1 MLTLLT
7 NFKIEHEVTEKI
19 TYTNTDGLQVVFS
32 SEPPFLY
39 STKEGFETP
48 ENIIGLQ
55 RNYGQDGATQLNAQ
69 VDVREL
75 SINGIIKGENKSD
88 LAHNR
93 RLLIQTLSP
102 KLAGTLLYENEHG
115 AYELDVI
122 PQFAPQINEGTY
134 VSAPSIEEYRVML
147 LALDPYWTD
156 KSEIDAEIPMA
167 REENLFEF
175 PLEITDDFEF
185 SRLIAGDVIEIQN
198 NGDVAVGAVFTINVN
213 GILKNPRLYNV
224 ITQEYFELNGTFT
237 TGTRLRISTVRG
249 KKRVEQDD
257 GDGWYNI
264 MTKRKV
270 ESTFL
275 QIERGINYL
284 QLQADE
290 GVEFT
295 TSYIRFEP
303 KILGV

>member
-1 MLTLLT
+1 M
-7 NFKIEHEVTEKI
+7 EKI
-19 TYTNTDGLQVVFS
+19 IYTNTSGESIELSERRPFILSGKDGFDSVHNNI
-32 SEPPFLY
+32 Y
-39 STKEGFETP
+39 SQATYLSDGAELISHQLGVRTIVLRGVLVGATKEDYLRLRRSL
-48 ENIIGLQ
+48 IGIF
-55 RNYGQDGATQLNAQ
+55 N
-69 VDVREL
+69 
-75 SINGIIKGENKSD
+75 
-88 LAHNR
+88 
-93 RLLIQTLSP
+93 P
-102 KLAGTLLYENEHG
+102 KLAGTLMYVNDNGTYEI
-115 AYELDVI
+115 DVI
-122 PQFAPQINEGTY
+122 PDNLPVIESEGNGFRNIKGYQITL
-134 VSAPSIEEYRVML
+134 SS
-147 LALDPYWTD
+147 LDPYWKD

-175 PLEITDDFEF
+175 PLEITDNFEF

-213 GILKNPRLYNV
+213 GILVNPRLYNV
-224 ITQEYFELNGTFT
+224 ITQEYFALNGTFT
-237 TGTRLRISTVRG
+237 TGTKLRISTVRG

-284 QLQADE
+284 QLQADS

>member
-1 MLTLLT
+1 M
-7 NFKIEHEVTEKI
+7 EKI
-19 TYTNTDGLQVVFS
+19 TYRNKNGLEIVFS
-32 SEPPFLY
+32 KEPPFLF
-39 STKEGFETP
+39 STKEGFDGL
-48 ENIIGLQ
+48 ENIIVEQ
-55 RNYGQDGATQLNAQ
+55 RNYNQDGATLVSTQL
-69 VDVREL
+69 DVREL
-75 SINGIIKGENKSD
+75 TIYGEIWASNKDEFREYRKELIKVFN
-88 LAHNR
+88 LR
-93 RLLIQTLSP
+93 
-102 KLAGTLLYENEHG
+102 LAGSILYENIVG
-115 AYELDVI
+115 TYYIDVI
-122 PQFAPQINEGTY
+122 SEI
-134 VSAPSIEEYRVML
+134 APSMNESTYLNVKQLDSFTIVL
-147 LALDPYWTD
+147 KALDPYWTD

-175 PLEITDDFEF
+175 PLEITDNFEF

-213 GILKNPRLYNV
+213 GILVNPRLYNV
-224 ITQEYFELNGTFT
+224 ITQEYFALNGTFA

-275 QIERGINYL
+275 QIDRGINYL

-303 KILGV
+303 KMLGV

>member
-1 MLTLLT
+1 MERLIYKNTRGEE
-7 NFKIEHEVTEKI
+7 IE
-19 TYTNTDGLQVVFS
+19 FS
-32 SEPPFLY
+32 KGSPFIIQ
-39 STKEGFETP
+39 SKEGFDTVD
-48 ENIIGLQ
+48 NIMTTQSHYDMDGEGFVSQ
-55 RNYGQDGATQLNAQ
+55 RLG
-69 VDVREL
+69 VRNL
-75 SINGIIKGENKSD
+75 SLECALVADNQNQMLEFKQKIISVFN
-88 LAHNR
+88 
-93 RLLIQTLSP
+93 P
-102 KLAGTLLYENEHG
+102 KEAGTIVYFNNIGE
-115 AYELDVI
+115 YQIDVI
-122 PQFAPQINEGTY
+122 PEFLPAFNESNMRGINRASLFTVQFK
-134 VSAPSIEEYRVML
+134 
-147 LALDPYWTD
+147 ALDPYWTD

-175 PLEITDDFEF
+175 PLEITNDFEF

-213 GILKNPRLYNV
+213 GILVNPRLYNV
-224 ITQEYFELNGTFT
+224 ITQEYFALNGTFT

-275 QIERGINYL
+275 QIDRGINYL

>member
-1 MLTLLT
+1 MERV
-7 NFKIEHEVTEKI
+7 I
-19 TYTNTDGLQVVFS
+19 YRNTIGGEIDFSEGTPFSLQHKS
-32 SEPPFLY
+32 
-39 STKEGFETP
+39 GFDSVD
-48 ENIIGLQ
+48 NISHSQ
-55 RNYGQDGATQLNAQ
+55 TNYGMDGENLISQQ
-69 VDVREL
+69 L
-75 SINGIIKGENKSD
+75 SIRNLILSGFLIGVNKED
-88 LAHNR
+88 YLKIR
-93 RLLIQTLSP
+93 RRMISVFNP
-102 KLAGTLLYENEHG
+102 KTAGTIIYVNEVGEYHI
-115 AYELDVI
+115 DVI
-122 PQFAPQINEGTY
+122 PEFLPRFNEDALKDIARADSFT
-134 VSAPSIEEYRVML
+134 VTL
-147 LALDPYWTD
+147 KALDPYWTD

-175 PLEITDDFEF
+175 PLEITEEFEF
-185 SRLIAGDVIEIQN
+185 SRLIAGDVIEIHN

-213 GILKNPRLYNV
+213 GILVNPRLYNV
-224 ITQEYFELNGTFT
+224 ITQEYFALNGTFT

>member
-1 MLTLLT
+1 MRE
-7 NFKIEHEVTEKI
+7 II
-19 TYTNTDGLQVVFS
+19 YTNTDGEQVRLGSRKPYLLTDFEGFDSPDNIIYS
-32 SEPPFLY
+32 SENYNLDGEEY
-39 STKEGFETP
+39 RT
-48 ENIIGLQ
+48 Q
-55 RNYGQDGATQLNAQ
+55 RL
-69 VDVREL
+69 DVRNITLNGQVIGEDRKTHLFYRREL
-75 SINGIIKGENKSD
+75 IKVFN
-88 LAHNR
+88 
-93 RLLIQTLSP
+93 P
-102 KLAGTLLYENEHG
+102 KIAGTLRYENDIG
-115 AYELDVI
+115 VYEIDVI
-122 PQFAPQINEGTY
+122 PEFPPTINANDLKGQPRTKPYQI
-134 VSAPSIEEYRVML
+134 VL
-147 LALDPYWTD
+147 KALDPYWTD

-175 PLEITDDFEF
+175 PLEITNDFEF

-213 GILKNPRLYNV
+213 GILVNPRLYNV
-224 ITQEYFELNGTFT
+224 ITQEYFALNGTFT
-237 TGTRLRISTVRG
+237 TGTKLRISTVRG

-275 QIERGINYL
+275 QIDRGINYL
-284 QLQADE
+284 QLQADS

>member
-1 MLTLLT
+1 M
-7 NFKIEHEVTEKI
+7 EKI
-19 TYTNTDGLQVVFS
+19 TYRNTNGLEIVFS
-32 SEPPFLY
+32 KEPPFLF
-39 STKEGFETP
+39 STKEGFDGL
-48 ENIIGLQ
+48 ENIIVEQ
-55 RNYGQDGATQLNAQ
+55 RNYNQDGATLVSTQL
-69 VDVREL
+69 DVREL
-75 SINGIIKGENKSD
+75 TINGEIWASNKDEIREYRKELIKVFNP
-88 LAHNR
+88 R
-93 RLLIQTLSP
+93 
-102 KLAGTLLYENEHG
+102 LAGSLLYENNVG
-115 AYELDVI
+115 TYQIDVI
-122 PQFAPQINEGTY
+122 PEI
-134 VSAPSIEEYRVML
+134 APSMNESTYLNVKQLDSFTIVL
-147 LALDPYWTD
+147 KALDPYWTD

-175 PLEITDDFEF
+175 PLEITDNFEF

-213 GILKNPRLYNV
+213 GILVNPRLYNV
-224 ITQEYFELNGTFT
+224 ITQEYFALNGTFA

-275 QIERGINYL
+275 QIDRGINYL

>member
-1 MLTLLT
+1 M
-7 NFKIEHEVTEKI
+7 EKI
-19 TYTNTDGLQVVFS
+19 TYRNTNGIEVVFS
-32 SEPPFLY
+32 KEPPFLF
-39 STKEGFETP
+39 STKEGFDGL
-48 ENIIGLQ
+48 ENIIVEQ
-55 RNYGQDGATQLNAQ
+55 RNYNQDGATPVSTRL
-69 VDVREL
+69 DVREL
-75 SINGIIKGENKSD
+75 TINGEIWASNKGEIREYRKE
-88 LAHNR
+88 
-93 RLLIQTLSP
+93 LIRIFNP
-102 KLAGTLLYENEHG
+102 KLAGSLLYENNVG
-115 AYELDVI
+115 TYQIDVI
-122 PQFAPQINEGTY
+122 PEI
-134 VSAPSIEEYRVML
+134 APSMNESSYLNVKQLESFTIVL
-147 LALDPYWTD
+147 KALDPYWTD

-175 PLEITDDFEF
+175 PLEITDNFEF

-198 NGDVAVGAVFTINVN
+198 NGDVAVGAIFTINVN
-213 GILKNPRLYNV
+213 GILVNPRLYNV
-224 ITQEYFELNGTFT
+224 ITQEYFALNGTFT

-275 QIERGINYL
+275 QIDRGINYL